1 MAGLYLALRGT
12 AIMYYGEEVGMTNS
26 DPKRKE
32 DVKDPIGRVGWPKE
46 IGRDGERTPMQW
58 NYRANAGFTTGTP
71 WLPVPPSYK
80 THNVATESNDPD
92 SILNFYKRVL
102 ELRHREP
109 ALVDGDYVTLGEKD
123 PDVLSYL
130 RRYKDEA
137 VLVVLNMSGRRQK
150 ISLDLSSQGFSDR
163 TATTLV
169 TTLTTRPQTV
179 SPSSMSL
186 EPFSVYIGRISKQSP
201 QAK

>member
-1 MAGLYLALRGT
+1 
-12 AIMYYGEEVGMTNS
+12 
-26 DPKRKE
+26 
-32 DVKDPIGRVGWPKE
+32 
-46 IGRDGERTPMQW
+46 
-58 NYRANAGFTTGTP
+58 
-71 WLPVPPSYK
+71 
-80 THNVATESNDPD
+80 
-92 SILNFYKRVL
+92 VL

-109 ALVDGDYVTLGEKD
+109 ALVDGDYVTLNEKD
-123 PDVLSYL
+123 PNVLSYL

-150 ISLDLSSQGFSDR
+150 ISFDLSSQGFSDR

-179 SPSSMSL
+179 SLSSMSL